1 MWLLR
6 NMRFREGAGNMRFK
20 EGAGV
25 QKKLESH
32 MGWAIG
38 GMLGMV
44 EGISPSWFLIE
55 LGMGLAFA
63 FGMMFGVEKQ
73 LSSPHSKNSIL

>member
-1 MWLLR
+1 
-6 NMRFREGAGNMRFK
+6 MRFREGAGNMRFR

-44 EGISPSWFLIE
+44 EGISPS
-55 LGMGLAFA
+55 
-63 FGMMFGVEKQ
+63 
-73 LSSPHSKNSIL
+73 